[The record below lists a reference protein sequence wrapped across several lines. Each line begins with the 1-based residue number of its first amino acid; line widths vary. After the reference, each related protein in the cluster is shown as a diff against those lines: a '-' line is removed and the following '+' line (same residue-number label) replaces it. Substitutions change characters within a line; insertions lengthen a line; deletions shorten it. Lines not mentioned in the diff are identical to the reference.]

1 MDHVEDDEILYRRVP
16 SDKKYYKI
24 DSNDPNIIRV
34 SSQTFTDKNQRPS
47 VDRASLC
54 NHEPKYSQQKLTD
67 GVVSLVTKK
76 VRQIDTIIQND
87 TKGKEEFKYKIDVLP
102 RPLDNNKAHAQIEPN
117 PEYRN
122 QKPFRKLLERLAY
135 LANERGWEIKP
146 QIHNSSEE

>member
-16 SDKKYYKI
+16 SQEKYYKI
-24 DSNDPNIIRV
+24 DSNDPNTIRV
-34 SSQTFTDKNQRPS
+34 SSQAFTDRNQRPS

-54 NHEPKYSQQKLTD
+54 NHKPQYSQQESTD
-67 GVVSLVTKK
+67 GVVSLVTNQ
-76 VRQIDTIIQND
+76 VRQIDSIIQND
-87 TKGKEEFKYKIDVLP
+87 QKGKEEFKYKIDVLP
-102 RPLDNNKAHAQIEPN
+102 RPLDENKAHAQIEPS

-146 QIHNSSEE
+146 QIDNSS